1 MQNINE
7 KYKDIIELPH
17 PTSKHHTQ
25 MASVDR
31 AAQFSP
37 FAALTGHSD
46 VIDETARLTDK
57 RIVLGE
63 DKIAELD
70 HKLQIIEKEISEQPE
85 IKITFF
91 KEDALKEGGT
101 YIDIAGRVRMID
113 KYKQLLIMID
123 DTVVRFRDIVAIVY

>member
-1 MQNINE
+1 MQNLNE
-7 KYKDIIELPH
+7 KYRDIIELPH

-46 VIDETARLTDK
+46 VIDETARLTDE
-57 RIVLGE
+57 RIVLSE

-70 HKLQIIEKEISEQPE
+70 HKLQMIAERINERPE

-91 KEDALKEGGT
+91 KEDELKDGGA
-101 YIDIAGRVRMID
+101 YVDIVGKVRMID
-113 KYKQLLIMID
+113 RYKRALIMMD
-123 DTVVRFRDIVAIVY
+123 DAEIMFENIIEIT

>member
-1 MQNINE
+1 MQNLNE
-7 KYKDIIELPH
+7 KYRDIIELPH

-46 VIDETARLTDK
+46 VIDETARLTDE
-57 RIVLGE
+57 RIVLSE

-70 HKLQIIEKEISEQPE
+70 HKLQMIAERINERPE

-91 KEDALKEGGT
+91 KEDELKDGGA
-101 YIDIAGRVRMID
+101 YVDIVGKVRMID
-113 KYKQLLIMID
+113 RYKRALIMMD
-123 DTVVRFRDIVAIVY
+123 DAEIMFEDIIEIT